1 MADEKI
7 EVQWIGTANQMV
19 QVLDRLEAK
28 FDKQEAQLQKLATT
42 SSKAADGAANSF
54 NKLEEELKQNEAAL
68 KRMTMGTSAFDAQ
81 KKKVDELRK
90 SFSQAKGEVGGIGQ
104 QASGALSG
112 AITKMGQLAAGMLS
126 FQTIVTMVV
135 AELDKVKTM
144 RLDAASA
151 TRTVEQSLA
160 AMAVNVG
167 AENLGVAR
175 QMIQERAPELG
186 VTQEGLANLIAGG
199 MSGGAESIQESMDLA
214 AKTLKLTAGDAQRA
228 GPLMSGMLSLAA
240 TTGNRD
246 FESVLGQLS
255 QFQKAGRG
263 EDMAMSVNNMSTA
276 LAAANVKGERISGL
290 GAERTLELGGA
301 ISQLIQD
308 PTMAVT
314 GTTMRQFFSKMDSFV
329 PKESATLDDGTKST
343 LSKDV
348 IAQFGKLNTF
358 DDRVEAMRQNPE
370 LAKQFLSNIEEN
382 QGKSAIREIV
392 TGSERAMQMLS
403 AAEAIVTDAETAKAE
418 YGKLAEQIGQMTA
431 LSAAENRSV
440 ANIQSA
446 EVGSERASAG
456 QAIKIV
462 EDTLAKVNLSGL
474 DYDTSTQ
481 LANQQRLN
489 DLTGKDQ
496 VRGSIELLEAAKEQ
510 RKIFG
515 FIPGGGQVSQEDKA
529 LIDRQIRVLE
539 QLEQRLAQQ
548 QAAPATQRQPPVA
561 APATRPK
568 EAPLPAAT
576 AP

>member
-42 SSKAADGAANSF
+42 STKAADAAAGSF
-54 NKLEEELKQNEAAL
+54 NKLEQELKDNEAAL

-90 SFSQAKGEVGGIGQ
+90 AFSQAKGEVGGIGQ

-112 AITKMGQLAAGMLS
+112 AIAKMGALAASMLS

-144 RLDAASA
+144 RLDAAAA

-276 LAAANVKGERISGL
+276 LAAANVQGERISGL

-343 LSKDV
+343 LSRDV

-392 TGSERAMQMLS
+392 TGSERAMQMLQ

-418 YGKLAEQIGQMTA
+418 YGKLAEQIGQITA

-515 FIPGGGQVSQEDKA
+515 FISGGGQVSQEDKA

-548 QAAPATQRQPPVA
+548 QAAPDPQRQPPVA